1 VSGSGINW
9 ATCKSAPSSRQ
20 ITTPAPYHSVFT
32 GRVPFLPPNRVKAL
46 KALRCSHGHRI
57 HRQDK
62 TMSVDGLRCILYA
75 RIYILYIPYMRAY
88 HRHGI
93 YGVTVT
99 SQSLRPR
106 YDRHRILGSVGLVE
120 STPQP
125 ASRSVRTFLH
135 GSGFVQ
141 QTQRQTHTQ
150 AHIHHATSVTTGR
163 VLCYA

>member
-1 VSGSGINW
+1 MKDSEWQWHQLGHMQVCTYLQTDNHASTLPLCFYRPGALPAAQPCQSTEGI
-9 ATCKSAPSSRQ
+9 
-20 ITTPAPYHSVFT
+20 
-32 GRVPFLPPNRVKAL
+32 AL
-46 KALRCSHGHRI
+46 QPRT

-62 TMSVDGLRCILYA
+62 TMSVNGLRCILYA
-75 RIYILYIPYMRAY
+75 RIYILYIPYTRTY
-88 HRHGI
+88 RRHGI
-93 YGVTVT
+93 HGVTVT

-141 QTQRQTHTQ
+141 QTQRQTHAGTY
-150 AHIHHATSVTTGR
+150 TTLR
-163 VLCYA
+163 R

>member
-1 VSGSGINW
+1 MVLVVVPETLMAEM
-9 ATCKSAPSSRQ
+9 ATPCCASCRQQVRVGVLPSSGEQRRRRRLGLSSNEARLQ
-20 ITTPAPYHSVFT
+20 QSKVYTNS
-32 GRVPFLPPNRVKAL
+32 
-46 KALRCSHGHRI
+46 
-57 HRQDK
+57 RQDK
-62 TMSVDGLRCILYA
+62 TMSVAGLRCILYA
-75 RIYILYIPYMRAY
+75 RIYILYLPYTRTY
-88 HRHGI
+88 RRHGI

-141 QTQRQTHTQ
+141 QTQRQTHAGTY
-150 AHIHHATSVTTGR
+150 TTLR
-163 VLCYA
+163 R